1 MKNSMTFVHRE
12 QMRLTEGAYP
22 DPLGHTLVRE
32 GCLVGNRR
40 SLLRGALMLTGVN
53 LLLRFGSTGFQVWLS
68 GRIGAAGIGLMQLV
82 LSVNMLA
89 LTLGAA
95 GGRTTAM
102 YLCAEALGQ
111 GRRADTDRILSGC
124 FVYSILCAGTVSAG
138 LYLLAPKLAQG
149 WIGTMEALP
158 ALRTWASFLPVIC
171 LTGVMTGYFTAA
183 NRIGTLAAVEV
194 AEQVFSIGV
203 TALCLHGIDPAD
215 RAASCRC
222 VVLGSCLGAVVTL
235 VCLMLLYVR
244 NCGEGESRIPVARPI
259 LRCALPLAVADDLK
273 AGISAV
279 ENLMV
284 PRRLGLYAG
293 TGDPLAAFG
302 RVGGMVFPVMMFPAA
317 ILSSLAE
324 VLIPELARC
333 AAVGSRNRIRYLVRR
348 NLRAALVYGL
358 CCGGVLY
365 LAADPLCARLYP
377 GEEIAQLLRRFSLL
391 VPMLYCD
398 LIADAMTRGLGQQT
412 ACARYSIISNVLDVA
427 LMYFLLPRFGID
439 GYFVSFALTHVV
451 NFALSLRKVL
461 TIGGVRISGA
471 FAVLTV
477 GAAIFAVLGG
487 CCFSG
492 VGQRIAAFLGLFFG
506 ICFYTGSLRSGD
518 IRWLRGLLIGMQKTG

>member
-1 MKNSMTFVHRE
+1 MT
-12 QMRLTEGAYP
+12 
-22 DPLGHTLVRE
+22 
-32 GCLVGNRR
+32 NRK
-40 SLLRGALMLTGVN
+40 SLLRGALMLTVVN
-53 LLLRFGSTGFQVWLS
+53 LLLRFGSTSFQVWLS

-111 GRRADTDRILSGC
+111 GRRADADRILSGC

-138 LYLLAPKLAQG
+138 LYLLAPKVAQG

-171 LTGVMTGYFTAA
+171 
-183 NRIGTLAAVEV
+183 
-194 AEQVFSIGV
+194 
-203 TALCLHGIDPAD
+203 
-215 RAASCRC
+215 RC
-222 VVLGSCLGAVVTL
+222 VVLGSCLGAVLTL
-235 VCLMLLYVR
+235 GCLMLLYAR
-244 NCGEGESRIPVARPI
+244 NSGVGESRIPVAKPI
-259 LRCALPLAVADDLK
+259 ARCALPLAVADDLK

-284 PRRLGLYAG
+284 PRRLALYAG
-293 TGDPLAAFG
+293 AGDPLAAFG
-302 RVGGMVFPVMMFPAA
+302 RVSGMVFPVMMFPAA

-358 CCGGVLY
+358 CCGGLLFL
-365 LAADPLCARLYP
+365 LAEPLAARLYP
-377 GEEIAQLLRRFSLL
+377 GEDIAQLLRRFSVL

-439 GYFVSFALTHVV
+439 GYFLSFALTHAV

-477 GAAIFAVLGG
+477 GAAVFAVLGG
-487 CCFSG
+487 SCFSG

-506 ICFYTGSLRSGD
+506 ICFYTGSLTGGD
-518 IRWLRGLLIGMQKTG
+518 LRWLRGLLFDAEKTAKNSRCNQ

>member
-1 MKNSMTFVHRE
+1 MTK
-12 QMRLTEGAYP
+12 G
-22 DPLGHTLVRE
+22 
-32 GCLVGNRR
+32 R

-53 LLLRFGSTGFQVWLS
+53 LLLRFGGTAFQVWLS
-68 GRIGAAGIGLMQLV
+68 GRIGAAGVGLLQLV

-111 GRRADTDRILSGC
+111 GRRTDADRILSGC
-124 FVYSILCAGTVSAG
+124 FVYSILCAGAVSGG
-138 LYLLAPKLAQG
+138 LFLTAPRLAEG
-149 WIGTMEALP
+149 WIGTMDALP

-194 AEQVFSIGV
+194 AEQLVSIGM
-203 TALCLHGIDPAD
+203 TAACLNFIDPGD
-215 RAASCRC
+215 RAASCRA
-222 VVLGSCLGAVVTL
+222 VVLGSCVGAVLTL
-235 VCLMLLYVR
+235 GCLMLLYAR
-244 NCGEGESRIPVARPI
+244 SAGEGESQIPVLKPI

-284 PRRLGLYAG
+284 PRRLALFAG
-293 TGDPLAAFG
+293 VGDPLAAFG
-302 RVGGMVFPVMMFPAA
+302 RVSGMVFPVMMFPAA

-358 CCGGVLY
+358 CCGGLLY
-365 LAADPLCARLYP
+365 LLSDDLCARLYP
-377 GEEIAQLLRRFSLL
+377 GEDIAPLMRRFAVL

-398 LIADAMTRGLGQQT
+398 LLADAMTKGLGQQA
-412 ACARYSIISNVLDVA
+412 ACARYSIISNVLDVG
-427 LMYFLLPRFGID
+427 LMYFLLPRFGVD
-439 GYFVSFALTHVV
+439 GYFVSFALTHAV
-451 NFALSLRKVL
+451 NFGLSLRKVL
-461 TIGGVRISGA
+461 SIGGVRVGMSFPVWSA
-471 FAVLTV
+471 AAAV
-477 GAAIFAVLGG
+477 AAVLGG
-487 CCFSG
+487 GCFPG
-492 VGQRIAAFLGLFFG
+492 MVQRAAAFGGLFFG
-506 ICFYTGSLRSGD
+506 ICFYTGVLGKGD
-518 IRWLRGLLIGMQKTG
+518 VRWLRGLLSGAVKQPKTADATNS

>member
-1 MKNSMTFVHRE
+1 MGK
-12 QMRLTEGAYP
+12 
-22 DPLGHTLVRE
+22 
-32 GCLVGNRR
+32 RR
-40 SLLRGALMLTGVN
+40 SLLRGALMLTCVN
-53 LLLRFGSTGFQVWLS
+53 LLLRFGGTAFQVWLS
-68 GRIGAAGIGLMQLV
+68 GRIGAAGIGLLQLV

-111 GRRADTDRILSGC
+111 KRSADADRLLSGC
-124 FVYSILCAGTVSAG
+124 FVYSILCAGAVSAG
-138 LYLLAPKLAQG
+138 LFLSAPRLAEE
-149 WIGTMEALP
+149 WIGSLDALP

-194 AEQVFSIGV
+194 AEQLFSIGV
-203 TALCLHGIDPAD
+203 TAACLHFTDPGD
-215 RAASCRC
+215 RAASCRS
-222 VVLGSCLGAVVTL
+222 VVLGSCLGAVLTL
-235 VCLMLLYVR
+235 GCLMLLYAR
-244 NCGEGESRIPVARPI
+244 SAGEGESRIKVTKPI

-293 TGDPLAAFG
+293 VSDPLAAFG
-302 RVGGMVFPVMMFPAA
+302 RVSGMVFPVMMFPAA

-333 AAVGSRNRIRYLVRR
+333 AAVGRRSRIRYLVRR

-358 CCGGVLY
+358 FCGGLLWL
-365 LAADPLCARLYP
+365 LAEPLMARLYP
-377 GEEIAQLLRRFSLL
+377 GEDIARLLRRFAVL

-398 LIADAMTRGLGQQT
+398 LIADAMTKGLGQQT
-412 ACARYSIISNVLDVA
+412 ACARYSIISNILDVG

-439 GYFVSFALTHVV
+439 GYFISFALTHAV

-461 TIGGVRISGA
+461 TIGGVRISGI
-471 FAVLTV
+471 FPVLTV
-477 GAAIFAVLGG
+477 GSAVLAVFGG
-487 CCFSG
+487 SCFAG
-492 VGQRIAAFLGLFFG
+492 LTQRIAAFLGLFFG
-506 ICFYTGSLRSGD
+506 ICFYTGAMGKGD
-518 IRWLRGLLIGMQKTG
+518 IRWLLGLLSNPQKQRKTADATNG